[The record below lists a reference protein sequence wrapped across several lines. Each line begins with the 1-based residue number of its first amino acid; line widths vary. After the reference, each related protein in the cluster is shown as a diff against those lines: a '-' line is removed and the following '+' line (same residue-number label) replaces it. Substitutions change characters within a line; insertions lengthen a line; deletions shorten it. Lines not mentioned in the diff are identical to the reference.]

1 MSVLET
7 GWRSFEDLQPYHY
20 LTSKKE
26 GDRMSVTKE
35 IEITKVWEEK
45 LEEIED
51 TVVVEYPLTIFINEE
66 EFITLLCSPRALDY
80 LVVGFLASEGIIKDK
95 KQIKSLQID
104 SEKGHAYIE
113 LTNFSSFS
121 DKLFGK
127 RTVTTGCGKGTVFY
141 NVLDSLAANIN
152 EDTLTIT
159 AEGVLKLIREFNQSS
174 DTFKD
179 TGGVHSCSLCD
190 ANGMLIFQEDIG
202 RHNAL
207 DKIIGEAQYKNI
219 VLKDKILL
227 TSGRISSE
235 MIIKASKH
243 NIPII
248 ISRSAATELS
258 INIAKELNITLI
270 GFARGKRMNIY
281 NGKNRVLFS
290 KE

>member
-1 MSVLET
+1 MNESVYWLILSYQCRIEKR
-7 GWRSFEDLQPYHY
+7 GE
-20 LTSKKE
+20 
-26 GDRMSVTKE
+26 RMSVTKE
-35 IEITKVWEEK
+35 VVITKVWEDK
-45 LEEIED
+45 MEEVED

-66 EFITLLCSPRALDY
+66 EFITLLCSPEALEY
-80 LVVGFLASEGIIKDK
+80 LVVGFLASEGFIKDK
-95 KQIKSLQID
+95 NQIKSFRID
-104 SEKGHAYIE
+104 NARGHAYIE

-141 NVLDSLAANIN
+141 NVLDSLSTNIN
-152 EDTLTIT
+152 ENTLTIT
-159 AEGVLKLIREFNQSS
+159 EEQVFKLTREFNQSS
-174 DTFKD
+174 ETFKD
-179 TGGVHSCSLCD
+179 TGGVHSCSLSD
-190 ANGMLIFQEDIG
+190 ADGILLFHEDIG

-207 DKIIGEAQYKNI
+207 DKIIGEAIYKDI
-219 VLKDKILL
+219 SLKDKVLL
-227 TSGRISSE
+227 TSGRVSSE
-235 MIIKASKH
+235 MIIKASKQ

-290 KE
+290 RE